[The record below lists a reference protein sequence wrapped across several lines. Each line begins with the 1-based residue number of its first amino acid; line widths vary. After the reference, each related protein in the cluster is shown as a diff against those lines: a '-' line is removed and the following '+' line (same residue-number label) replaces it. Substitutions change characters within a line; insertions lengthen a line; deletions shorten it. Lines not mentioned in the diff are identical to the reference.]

1 MKALTVSKIGGNIAE
16 SPEKLDAFCKQFAAS
31 PSPKILVHGGG
42 VLASEIQK
50 KFGMVPNMIDGR
62 RVTDAETLRITV
74 MAYAGWCNKNIVA
87 TLRKYGCNAI
97 GLAGCDASIIKAGKR
112 APLNG
117 IDYGF
122 VGDVTPG
129 CVNTEVLETLL
140 SAGLGSGLGSLHDPA
155 LLLLAQLVPGIVGDD
170 NLQSAEGVTV
180 EKEVGRDFLEG
191 VGAVV
196 CGGLLSAVDNAG
208 VQGAVELSES
218 NRGGGSA
225 EVGDHAGHDRVGGNA
240 DLEALQILKALDLV
254 LEEEVT
260 EAFLT
265 VADAAQ
271 GQADLLG
278 LVQEL
283 LGQLAVGELPEMLLI
298 DEGVGDG
305 QKAGLVAAVLGQS
318 ESGDTAEV
326 ADVAAAEQVVEDLIL
341 GAENAAGL
349 NVNQNGAAG
358 QLFELCLEGLGHFA
372 DGGAFEGVDFRVGEG
387 DGLVSGSGD
396 SAQRK
401 NHAQCHGECQNL
413 FHLFSSITY
422 FSAVLFCAAGLKRA
436 DVFPVHKRT
445 SVLYYNSKFKSCP

>member
-1 MKALTVSKIGGNIAE
+1 MFFPKNKPGAQGTSPAPLRLYCFNAELLGHVDELLVQVGQLLGVGLDGG
-16 SPEKLDAFCKQFAAS
+16 
-31 PSPKILVHGGG
+31 
-42 VLASEIQK
+42 LASLNPGALV
-50 KFGMVPNMIDGR
+50 FHGDDGGA
-62 RVTDAETLRITV
+62 VFLELV
-74 MAYAGWCNKNIVA
+74 E
-87 TLRKYGCNAI
+87 
-97 GLAGCDASIIKAGKR
+97 GLLLD
-112 APLNG
+112 L
-117 IDYGF
+117 
-122 VGDVTPG
+122 GD
-129 CVNTEVLETLL
+129 LL
-140 SAGLGSGLGSLHDPA
+140 TAGLGSSLGSLHDPA
-155 LLLLAQLVPGIVGDD
+155 LLLLVQLVPGIVGDD

-180 EKEVGRDFLEG
+180 EKEVGRNFLEG

-196 CGGLLSAVDNAG
+196 GGGLLSTIDNAG
-208 VQGAVELSES
+208 VQGAVELGEG
-218 NRGGGSA
+218 NGGGGSA

-240 DLEALQILKALDLV
+240 DLETLQVVKALDLV

-283 LGQLAVGELPEMLLI
+283 LGQFAVGELPEMLLI

-349 NVNQNGAAG
+349 DVNQNGAAG

-401 NHAQCHGECQNL
+401 NHAQCHGECQKL

-422 FSAVLFCAAGLKRA
+422 FSAVLFCAAGLKRSGCIPCTQTNFCA
-436 DVFPVHKRT
+436 I
-445 SVLYYNSKFKSCP
+445 L